1 MSPRQIRKL
10 RLARCLTQDG
20 LAAECGF
27 KGKARYMNVYKW
39 EAGITKPSAP
49 VMKMLERMAKGRKV

>member
-1 MSPRQIRKL
+1 MTPTAIRRL
-10 RLARCLTQDG
+10 RDSLDLTQDQ

>member
-1 MSPRQIRKL
+1 MTPTRIRRL
-10 RLARCLTQDG
+10 RKALDLTQDA

-27 KGKARYMNVYKW
+27 NGKARYMNVYKW

-49 VMKMLERMAKGRKV
+49 VMMLMERMARGRKL